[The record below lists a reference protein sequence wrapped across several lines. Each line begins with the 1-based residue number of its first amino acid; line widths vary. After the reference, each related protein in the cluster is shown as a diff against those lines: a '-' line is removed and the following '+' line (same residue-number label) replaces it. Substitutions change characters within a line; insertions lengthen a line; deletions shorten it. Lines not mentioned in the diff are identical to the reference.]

1 MEQVQGNPASA
12 AESAEGSRHR
22 GKFVRFVAAEGN
34 GQAYDVTPDDF
45 DACPALRESGLLRQ
59 FVANELRKREDAA
72 VGELPRHV
80 AYMRRHE
87 LVDYCEVSERGHHK
101 WYPNGLLMQRLILDY
116 GAQLAREWGAF
127 EMKNP
132 LLIRGDQNA
141 VGELMGEFHERDYR
155 VDGGRGVCYLRY
167 ASDPLG
173 FPFLQKVR
181 FTHRQTPL
189 KVYEEALCFRNEQ
202 EGEVSGLKRV
212 RSFMMTDM
220 HAACASVEQAREE
233 FERLCFR
240 FAALMDEVI
249 APGRWVLGWE
259 GTVAF
264 FDANREWLLDLG
276 RRMGVPAFFKLMREM
291 SHYYAIKNEY
301 QAITHDGGNIQVST
315 VQWDVK
321 DGERFDIGYIDSGG
335 EKQPCPVILHAS
347 SFGSVERTL
356 CAILENIA
364 VAADAGEQP
373 RFPLWL
379 SPAQVRVLPVSD
391 PFVGDALALCERLS
405 QASVR
410 AEVDDRGERVGK
422 MIRDGEADWI
432 PYLVVV
438 GEKER
443 ASGQYSVRVREDG
456 SQRKLCADALAGL
469 IREKT
474 RGMPFRPLPLPVLLS
489 RRPIFVG

>member
-1 MEQVQGNPASA
+1 MEERRSSEAPP
-12 AESAEGSRHR
+12 SRDER
-22 GKFVRFVAAEGN
+22 GARAKGKFVRFVVAGAD
-34 GQAYDVTPDDF
+34 GQAYEIAPEGAA
-45 DACPALRESGLLRQ
+45 ACPVLQENVLLRR
-59 FVANELRKREDAA
+59 FVANELWHREAA
-72 VGELPRHV
+72 APEGVPAHV

-101 WYPNGLLMQRLILDY
+101 WYPKGLLMQRLILDY
-116 GAQLAREWGAF
+116 GAQVAREWGAL

-167 ASDPLG
+167 ASDPLA

-189 KVYEEALCFRNEQ
+189 KVFEEAICFRNEQ

-212 RSFMMTDM
+212 RSFVMTDM
-220 HAACASVEQAREE
+220 HAACASEAEARAE

-240 FAALMDEVI
+240 FAALMDDVV

-259 GTVAF
+259 GTIDF
-264 FDANREWLLDLG
+264 FDAHREWLLDLG

-301 QAITHDGGNIQVST
+301 QAITQDGANIQVST

-321 DGERFDIGYIDSGG
+321 DGERFDIGYVDPDGR
-335 EKQPCPVILHAS
+335 KRPCPVILHAS

-356 CAILENIA
+356 CAILESIA
-364 VAADAGEQP
+364 VAADAGELPQ
-373 RFPLWL
+373 FPLWL
-379 SPAQVRVLPVSD
+379 APAQVRIAPVSE
-391 PFVGDALALCERLS
+391 PFLPDALALCEQLS
-405 QASVR
+405 REQVR
-410 AEVDDRGERVGK
+410 AEVDDRGERVSK
-422 MIRDGEADWI
+422 MIRDGETDWV
-432 PYLVVV
+432 PYLVVL
-438 GEKER
+438 GARER
-443 ASGQYSVRVREDG
+443 ASGRFRVRARDDG
-456 SQRKLCADALAGL
+456 SQEEMSAAALAALLRQKTHGL
-469 IREKT
+469 
-474 RGMPFRPLPLPVLLS
+474 PFRPLPLPAQMS

>member
-1 MEQVQGNPASA
+1 MVKQKSGAAPAGNG
-12 AESAEGSRHR
+12 EGAGRPGS
-22 GKFVRFVAAEGN
+22 KFVRFVVADPN
-34 GQAYDVTPDDF
+34 GQAYEVTPEAF
-45 DACPALRESGLLRQ
+45 GACPVLQEHVLLRQ
-59 FVANELRKREDAA
+59 FVANELGQKEDDAA
-72 VGELPRHV
+72 AELPRHIT
-80 AYMRRHE
+80 YMRRHE
-87 LVDYCEVSERGHHK
+87 LVDYCEVSEKGHHK
-101 WYPNGLLMQRLILDY
+101 WYPKGLLMQRLILDY
-116 GAQLAREWGAF
+116 GAQVARDWGAF

-132 LLIRGDQNA
+132 ILIRGDHNA

-155 VDGGRGVCYLRY
+155 VDGGRGVGYLRY
-167 ASDPLG
+167 ASDPLA

-189 KVYEEALCFRNEQ
+189 KVYEEAICFRNEQ
-202 EGEVSGLKRV
+202 DGEVSGLKRV

-220 HAACASVEQAREE
+220 HAACANVAEAQEE

-240 FAALMDEVI
+240 FAELMDDVI

-264 FDANREWLLDLG
+264 FEANQEWLLGLG
-276 RRMGVPAFFKLMREM
+276 RRMQVPAFFKLMPEM

-301 QAITHDGGNIQVST
+301 QVITQDGSNVQVST

-321 DGERFDIGYIDSGG
+321 DGERFDIGYIDERGQ
-335 EKQPCPVILHAS
+335 KQPCPVILHAS

-356 CAILENIA
+356 CAILESIA
-364 VAADAGEQP
+364 VDADAGLPP

-379 SPAQVRVLPVSD
+379 APAQVRIVPVSD
-391 PFVGDALALCERLS
+391 LFVPDALALCDQLS

-422 MIRDGEADWI
+422 KIRDGEEDWV
-432 PYLVVV
+432 PYLVVF

-443 ASGQYSVRVREDG
+443 GSGQLSVRVREDG
-456 SQRKLCADALAGL
+456 SRRELPAEELAGL

-474 RGMPFRPLPLPVLLS
+474 RGMPFRPLSLPVRLS